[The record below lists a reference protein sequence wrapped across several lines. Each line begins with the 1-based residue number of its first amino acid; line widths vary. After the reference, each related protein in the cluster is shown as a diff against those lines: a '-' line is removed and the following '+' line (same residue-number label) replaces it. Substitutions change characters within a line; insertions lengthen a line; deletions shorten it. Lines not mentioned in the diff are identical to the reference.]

1 MATNHLRS
9 VPGRKAK
16 PNAAGVAAP
25 EVFNG
30 EELKAGLAQAGI
42 ILDQVPCAAALWSR
56 DRRFCVFNDAFRQL
70 LGFCEHDLGQATSMW
85 MDRIHPEDRERVATA
100 WNKLQNGGPKISC
113 GYRFLP
119 KHRTQEIQL
128 RELSFSYCL
137 REKETP
143 AIWSF
148 YTEDLNVDG
157 SADKEAGAI
166 RKIRD
171 LLIGLTHEIGNHLQ
185 AIRGELDLL
194 TLSGALPQQSSKSVA
209 FGVQQIHKLTREITE
224 YLSPPPLQL
233 RAEDLAVVLAEVI
246 RISERELAEHGIRMT
261 VVVKEPLPRLQLDG
275 QFRSA
280 LKRVLEFSCA
290 LLPEGGEL
298 KIEAGLHWMEGD
310 RYVELSLINASPIY
324 LNVPSNDVFRPF
336 LKVNDCRVGLSMAV
350 ARQILRRHFGK
361 IAFRQEHRDRG
372 VFSIL
377 IKVPSDNGFL
387 QETS

>member
-1 MATNHLRS
+1 
-9 VPGRKAK
+9 
-16 PNAAGVAAP
+16 
-25 EVFNG
+25 
-30 EELKAGLAQAGI
+30 
-42 ILDQVPCAAALWSR
+42 
-56 DRRFCVFNDAFRQL
+56 
-70 LGFCEHDLGQATSMW
+70 
-85 MDRIHPEDRERVATA
+85 
-100 WNKLQNGGPKISC
+100 
-113 GYRFLP
+113 
-119 KHRTQEIQL
+119 
-128 RELSFSYCL
+128 
-137 REKETP
+137 
-143 AIWSF
+143 
-148 YTEDLNVDG
+148 
-157 SADKEAGAI
+157 
-166 RKIRD
+166 
-171 LLIGLTHEIGNHLQ
+171 LIGLTHEIGNHLQ

-310 RYVELSLINASPIY
+310 RYVELSLINASPTY